1 MHLLFT
7 IYKIRRAGIAE
18 IDYGFVFLS
27 HLLIKSVIFP
37 SIFEMNRSLFL
48 LLLLKIII
56 DIKYIRHYFPK
67 MERIRE
73 KEDGVA

>member
-37 SIFEMNRSLFL
+37 SIFEMN
-48 LLLLKIII
+48 
-56 DIKYIRHYFPK
+56 
-67 MERIRE
+67 
-73 KEDGVA
+73 